1 MLSKTLFYQKKVEKE
16 ILLYVYGATMYEAF
30 IDKISKRKLKTVTV
44 INKVVKVHIKDKVV
58 RLKEES
64 KSMLKLIVVSR
75 NKKGDFPYVL
85 WNYDLPIVPHSFF
98 NSDGTPYHCKDKM
111 WYIELKIRLNL
122 RWLNL
127 PNRKTQIY

>member
-58 RLKEES
+58 RIKEES

-85 WNYDLPIVPHSFF
+85 
-98 NSDGTPYHCKDKM
+98 
-111 WYIELKIRLNL
+111 
-122 RWLNL
+122 
-127 PNRKTQIY
+127 

>member
-85 WNYDLPIVPHSFF
+85 
-98 NSDGTPYHCKDKM
+98 
-111 WYIELKIRLNL
+111 
-122 RWLNL
+122 
-127 PNRKTQIY
+127 

>member
-75 NKKGDFPYVL
+75 NKKGDLPYVL
-85 WNYDLPIVPHSFF
+85 
-98 NSDGTPYHCKDKM
+98 
-111 WYIELKIRLNL
+111 
-122 RWLNL
+122 
-127 PNRKTQIY
+127 

>member
-58 RLKEES
+58 RLKEEP
-64 KSMLKLIVVSR
+64 KSMSKLIVVSR

-85 WNYDLPIVPHSFF
+85 
-98 NSDGTPYHCKDKM
+98 
-111 WYIELKIRLNL
+111 
-122 RWLNL
+122 
-127 PNRKTQIY
+127 

>member
-16 ILLYVYGATMYEAF
+16 ILVYVYGATMYEAF

-58 RLKEES
+58 RLKEEP
-64 KSMLKLIVVSR
+64 KSMSKLIVVSR

-85 WNYDLPIVPHSFF
+85 
-98 NSDGTPYHCKDKM
+98 
-111 WYIELKIRLNL
+111 
-122 RWLNL
+122 
-127 PNRKTQIY
+127 